1 VSKDKNRSI
10 RLSYSHAELDRFL
23 KQAIIS
29 AIHYCQEEQACQVRK
44 SEITVISIS
53 KRIWEDSKE

>member
-1 VSKDKNRSI
+1 
-10 RLSYSHAELDRFL
+10 LERFL

-29 AIHYCQEEQACQVRK
+29 AIHYYQEEQACQVRK

-53 KRIWEDSKE
+53 KRSWEDSKE